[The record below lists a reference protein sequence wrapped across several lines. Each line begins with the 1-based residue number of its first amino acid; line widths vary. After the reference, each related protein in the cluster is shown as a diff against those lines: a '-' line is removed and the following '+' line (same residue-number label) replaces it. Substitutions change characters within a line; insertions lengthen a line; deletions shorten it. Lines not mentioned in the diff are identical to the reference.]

1 MENKKRKIK
10 EKRELKAISF
20 LEIFILVVATI
31 AFSWMIGSQIE
42 TVSAADENS
51 CKACVGSDIYSG
63 VEKDGSCDITN
74 GVKLSTCTTEQTCVG
89 GVCVDSEEN
98 GKGITFGDV
107 VKTAGKVGGG
117 TYAVA
122 KGIADGPEIVA
133 GVKETIKG
141 AGEVVSNLFTP
152 KAGTPTGI
160 GGINSPLY
168 TGSLPGGPTS
178 TGGIG
183 GINSP
188 LYTGSLPGGPT
199 SPTGFFSGNTA
210 TFSGVLGQV
219 LMNAAAAAA
228 TALVINYFAKKFAS
242 DRNFNDIRLITW
254 LSVAPAA
261 GIGLIGMSALPVLA
275 SMGIAAGVVALAF
288 AVYMLVGYQIYSR
301 DTYTYRVSMWQA
313 PAGGNDCE
321 KCNALAIGLG
331 NNKVSGCSEYVCH
344 TYGAACKWVND
355 NTEYETCMIANPND
369 GAAPHIEPAREIY
382 GEEVFPTSQYNYR
395 SSASAAKI
403 IYTGEGGGTNQ
414 CIPAYT
420 PIKIAL
426 TTQEEALCKISLE
439 PTTGIAKDAFNTM
452 LPMAEGTVYTKNHTV
467 QLPSS
472 VSATEE
478 ALENA
483 GYSINNGGNYKFY
496 IRCSDVWENINS
508 VDYTLE
514 FCVQMGPDRRPPE
527 IIETN
532 PATDSYIKAGTSYIE
547 DFQVY
552 TNEPADCK
560 WDTRRVTYDYM
571 SYNFSRCSQR
581 IDDYIAGFDYGC
593 RTNLT
598 QFRNSEENRYYIA
611 CRDKPEYKGNVTKEA
626 QRNTGTPYEVVLKG
640 TDRLMIQTARIN
652 GKQNGTIIRS
662 PESSADIRIDV
673 LTSNGAE
680 DGNAKCMYAINSNE
694 ESSYSLF
701 TNEGSLEYLTT
712 NTEELYMPTG
722 FYNLNIKCFDIAGNL
737 AETMINF
744 TVELDNL
751 SPVIIRAYK
760 DESSDS
766 LKIITD
772 ELAQCVYSTTSCT
785 YNIEEAASIDSE
797 DGINHYVE
805 WDASRDLYIKC
816 LDEYENQPFDGACSI
831 ILRPFEVAQII

>member
-1 MENKKRKIK
+1 MIKNNKRKIK

-20 LEIFILVVATI
+20 LEIFILIIATI

-42 TVSAADENS
+42 TVSAADGNS
-51 CKACVGSDIYSG
+51 CKACVGMDVYSG
-63 VEKDGSCDITN
+63 VEKEGSCDITN
-74 GVKLSTCTTEQTCVG
+74 GIKLSTCTTAQTCVG
-89 GVCVDSEEN
+89 GVCVDSEDDKKDVTLGE
-98 GKGITFGDV
+98 V
-107 VKTAGKVGGG
+107 VKTTGAVLSGG
-117 TYAVA
+117 YSAA
-122 KGIADGPEIVA
+122 KAIADGPEIVA
-133 GVKETIKG
+133 GVKKTIKG
-141 AGEVVSNLFTP
+141 AGEVIKTAFSP
-152 KAGTPTGI
+152 KVGTPTAMNLMADASGI
-160 GGINSPLY
+160 DSSIAADIAANEQFL
-168 TGSLPGGPTS
+168 S
-178 TGGIG
+178 TIKPV
-183 GINSP
+183 N
-188 LYTGSLPGGPT
+188 
-199 SPTGFFSGNTA
+199 TGFFSGESA

-313 PAGGNDCE
+313 PPGGNDCE
-321 KCNALAIGLG
+321 KCNDLTVGFG
-331 NNKVSGCSEYVCH
+331 ENEVNGCSEYVCH
-344 TYGAACKWVND
+344 TYGAACMWLND
-355 NTEYETCMIANPND
+355 NTDYETCTVGNPND
-369 GAAPHIEPAREIY
+369 GAAPHIEPAREVY
-382 GEEVFPTSQYNYR
+382 GEEVFPTSQYDYR
-395 SSASAAKI
+395 SSASATKI
-403 IYTGEGGGTNQ
+403 IYSGEGGGTGQ
-414 CIPAYT
+414 CIPSYT

-439 PTTGIAKDAFNTM
+439 PTTGIPKDAFSTM
-452 LPMAEGTVYTKNHTV
+452 LPMSEGTLYTKNHTV

-496 IRCSDVWENINS
+496 VRCSDYWENINS
-508 VDYTLE
+508 VDYTVE

-532 PATDSYIKAGTSYIE
+532 PATDSYIKAGTSFIE

-611 CRDKPEYKGNVTKEA
+611 CRDKPEYKGNITKEA
-626 QRNTGTPYEVVLKG
+626 QRNTGNPYEVILKG

-662 PESSADIRIDV
+662 PESSADVRIDV

-680 DGNAKCMYAINSNE
+680 DGKAKCMYAINSND

-712 NTEELYMPTG
+712 NTEDLYMPTG
-722 FYNLNIKCFDIAGNL
+722 FYNVNIKCLDVAENL

-785 YNIEEAASIDSE
+785 YDIEEAASIESE

-816 LDEYENQPFDGACSI
+816 VDEYENKPFDGACSI

>member
-1 MENKKRKIK
+1 MIKNNKRKIK

-20 LEIFILVVATI
+20 FEIILLVVATV

-42 TVSAADENS
+42 TVSADGGSTSNTGCISAGGTCINLTANPTCIGEKKVGLCAGLEFTCCVPYSATIPEDE
-51 CKACVGSDIYSG
+51 GD
-63 VEKDGSCDITN
+63 
-74 GVKLSTCTTEQTCVG
+74 
-89 GVCVDSEEN
+89 
-98 GKGITFGDV
+98 GITFGDV
-107 VKTAGKVGGG
+107 VKTAGKIGGG
-117 TYAVA
+117 AYAGYKGIEAVA
-122 KGIADGPEIVA
+122 NAPETIAKA
-133 GVKETIKG
+133 KETIKG
-141 AGEVVSNLFTP
+141 AGEVIKTAFSP
-152 KAGTPTGI
+152 KVGTPTAMNLMADASGLDSSI
-160 GGINSPLY
+160 AADIAANEQFL
-168 TGSLPGGPTS
+168 S
-178 TGGIG
+178 TIKPV
-183 GINSP
+183 N
-188 LYTGSLPGGPT
+188 
-199 SPTGFFSGNTA
+199 TGFFSGESA

-228 TALVINYFAKKFAS
+228 TALAINYFAKKFAS

-313 PAGGNDCE
+313 PPGGNDCE
-321 KCNALAIGLG
+321 KCNALTVGFG
-331 NNKVSGCSEYVCH
+331 ENKVNGCSEYVCH
-344 TYGAACKWVND
+344 TYGAACMWLSNNND
-355 NTEYETCMIANPND
+355 EDYETCIVGNPND
-369 GAAPHIEPAREIY
+369 GAAPHIEPAREVY

-395 SSASAAKI
+395 SSASATKI
-403 IYTGEGGGTNQ
+403 IYSGEGGGAGQ

-426 TTQEEALCKISLE
+426 TTHEEALCKISLE
-439 PTTGIAKDAFNTM
+439 PTTGTPKDAFNTM
-452 LPMAEGTVYTKNHTV
+452 LPMAEGTVYTKNHTI

-496 IRCSDVWENINS
+496 VRCSDYWENINS

-571 SYNFSRCSQR
+571 NYNFSRCSQR